1 MVAEG
6 FSPLMKSVLT
16 FCCLL
21 GAVLGMTRQSHSEK
35 MMPREMVAAV
45 SQRGTPTL
53 AWRQDTQSDQ
63 LLHHQHYSIT
73 LVSSFLALAASAE
86 RASVQGARGEEEKRK
101 IGDITAAFVFVYT
114 IS

>member
-45 SQRGTPTL
+45 SHLGTPTL
-53 AWRQDTQSDQ
+53 ACRQETQSDQ
-63 LLHHQHYSIT
+63 LLGRDQ
-73 LVSSFLALAASAE
+73 
-86 RASVQGARGEEEKRK
+86 SVDSNTE
-101 IGDITAAFVFVYT
+101 
-114 IS
+114 ISDWCQVTVQP

>member
-1 MVAEG
+1 M
-6 FSPLMKSVLT
+6 
-16 FCCLL
+16 
-21 GAVLGMTRQSHSEK
+21 EK

-45 SQRGTPTL
+45 SHLGTPTL
-53 AWRQDTQSDQ
+53 VCRQDTQSDQ
-63 LLHHQHYSIT
+63 LLQHQRYTRVMEINT
-73 LVSSFLALAASAE
+73 SFLALAASAE

>member
-45 SQRGTPTL
+45 SHLGTPTL
-53 AWRQDTQSDQ
+53 A
-63 LLHHQHYSIT
+63 
-73 LVSSFLALAASAE
+73 
-86 RASVQGARGEEEKRK
+86 
-101 IGDITAAFVFVYT
+101 
-114 IS
+114 

>member
-6 FSPLMKSVLT
+6 FSPLMNSVLT
-16 FCCLL
+16 FCCCLL

-63 LLHHQHYSIT
+63 LLHHRSYSCGKEIQ
-73 LVSSFLALAASAE
+73 FP
-86 RASVQGARGEEEKRK
+86 RARCEC
-101 IGDITAAFVFVYT
+101 
-114 IS
+114 

>member
-1 MVAEG
+1 
-6 FSPLMKSVLT
+6 
-16 FCCLL
+16 
-21 GAVLGMTRQSHSEK
+21 

-63 LLHHQHYSIT
+63 LLHHQRYTRVMEINT
-73 LVSSFLALAASAE
+73 SFLALTASAE